1 MLTLTLARSL
11 ILTLARARTLTLT
24 LTLTLTVTVDD
35 LSRHLER
42 CEGEL
47 HKFEEELR
55 EKGQLKTPANVKAS
69 APPSDPSGAGGS
81 DGAAGRLRVLTRPRL
96 RPNPDPDPEP

>member
-1 MLTLTLARSL
+1 M
-11 ILTLARARTLTLT
+11 
-24 LTLTLTVTVDD
+24 TLTVTVDD

-81 DGAAGRLRVLTRPRL
+81 DGAAGGLRVLTLPRP
-96 RPNPDPDPEP
+96 

>member
-1 MLTLTLARSL
+1 M
-11 ILTLARARTLTLT
+11 
-24 LTLTLTVTVDD
+24 TLTVSVDD